1 MQYLISTWDCHI
13 LTCQDEARRMPV
25 VERQRPQK
33 PRCAFEDIS
42 IYLYLTSSL
51 LQCVLF
57 RAGIHNILAT
67 CDKGGCGYSDVVQLL
82 YTCID
87 QQDSMAVGPSPH
99 TSNRKVTFTQHT
111 HFQIPR
117 SHAHNI
123 HRWGSCGP
131 HYKFCSHQLRSVFC
145 HNKVAM
151 AALNGCY
158 GCHNKM
164 AMATETSLVMLHS
177 M

>member
-1 MQYLISTWDCHI
+1 
-13 LTCQDEARRMPV
+13 
-25 VERQRPQK
+25 
-33 PRCAFEDIS
+33 
-42 IYLYLTSSL
+42 
-51 LQCVLF
+51 
-57 RAGIHNILAT
+57 
-67 CDKGGCGYSDVVQLL
+67 
-82 YTCID
+82 
-87 QQDSMAVGPSPH
+87 MAVGPSPH

-123 HRWGSCGP
+123 HRWESCASGP

-177 M
+177 MWVQLTTNFTVSCWWAVHQLHFTARFRAPYTVLINLTVAVFLAGLYESCSSVLTSLIFHI